1 MPAAEAQ
8 KPALWLL
15 VLIGAAVLTQTAL
28 NLARPVI
35 SYKILALGGDAAAI
49 GLVTAVYAT
58 LPVIAALW
66 LGRVTDRLPSLRGM
80 VVTGAALLAVAGL
93 LLALA
98 PGIAWIGAASAVL
111 GMGHLV
117 FTIAGQSAIARYAPL
132 DQMDSGFGWFTA
144 AFSGGQLLGP
154 LIAGLMLGSGVET
167 AGEDRMS
174 AINLSLYLA
183 AGIAAAAMPL
193 MLGYAPGRARRPGKT
208 AELPPA
214 AKGHNDGGGARAAKP
229 DSALSI
235 LRQPGVTWNMA
246 ASLALLSMIDILVAF
261 LPLLAEEQGVA
272 PVFVGILL
280 AVRALASIISRVI
293 LYQLLGRWTR
303 YQLLVASL
311 AGAGVIIAAAPFLL
325 DHLWVA
331 GACLFA
337 GGFLLGLGQPL
348 TMTLISRAVRPE
360 SRGAALALR
369 LLGNRIG
376 QVVLPL
382 AAGLVAAP
390 LGPAGAIWFSCAVL
404 AAAGGARYLP
414 GVIKE

>member
-8 KPALWLL
+8 KPALWLW

-35 SYKILALGGDAAAI
+35 SYKILALGGDATAI
-49 GLVTAVYAT
+49 GVITAVYAT
-58 LPVIAALW
+58 LPVLAALW
-66 LGRVTDRLPSLRGM
+66 LGRVTDRVASLRGM
-80 VVTGAALLAVAGL
+80 VLIGAGLLAAASL

-132 DQMDSGFGWFTA
+132 SQMDSGFGWFTA
-144 AFSGGQLLGP
+144 AFSGGQLIGP
-154 LIAGLMLGSGVET
+154 LLAGLLLGSGLES
-167 AGEDRMS
+167 AGAERMG

-183 AGIAAAAMPL
+183 AGIAVAAAPL
-193 MLGYAPGRARRPGKT
+193 MLAYAPGKPRQLGKAGASARGGNNDD
-208 AELPPA
+208 AGVPA
-214 AKGHNDGGGARAAKP
+214 LKP
-229 DSALSI
+229 DSALHI
-235 LRQPGVTWNMA
+235 LRQPGVTWNMLA
-246 ASLALLSMIDILVAF
+246 ALALLSTIDILVAF

-272 PVFVGILL
+272 PVVVGILL

-293 LYQLLGRWTR
+293 LHRLLGRWTR

-311 AGAGVIIAAAPFLL
+311 AGAGAIIAIAPFFLS
-325 DHLWVA
+325 HLWIA
-331 GACLFA
+331 GLCLFV

-348 TMTLISRAVRPE
+348 TMTLISQAVRPE

-369 LLGNRIG
+369 LLGNRVG

-404 AAAGGARYLP
+404 GVTGAARYLP
-414 GVIKE
+414 GATRGSS

>member
-8 KPALWLL
+8 KPALWLW
-15 VLIGAAVLTQTAL
+15 VLIGAAILTQTAL

-35 SYKILALGGDAAAI
+35 SYKTLALGGDAAEI
-49 GLVTAVYAT
+49 GVVTAVYAT
-58 LPVIAALW
+58 LPVLAALW
-66 LGRVTDRLPSLRGM
+66 LGRITDRVASLRGM
-80 VVTGAALLAVAGL
+80 VLIGAGLLAAAAL

-98 PGIAWIGAASAVL
+98 PGIAWIGVASAVL

-132 DQMDSGFGWFTA
+132 NQMDSAFGWFTA

-154 LIAGLMLGSGVET
+154 LIAGLLLGGGMAT
-167 AGEDRMS
+167 AGAERMA
-174 AINLSLYLA
+174 AIDLSLYLA
-183 AGIAAAAMPL
+183 AGIAVAAAPL
-193 MLGYAPGRARRPGKT
+193 MLAYAPGRPRPGK
-208 AELPPA
+208 AA
-214 AKGHNDGGGARAAKP
+214 NAASRAKGKKYDDGGTPALKP
-229 DSALSI
+229 DSALYI
-235 LRQPGVTWNMA
+235 LRQPGVTWNMLA
-246 ASLALLSMIDILVAF
+246 ALALLSTIDILVAF

-272 PVFVGILL
+272 PVFVGTLL

-293 LYQLLGRWTR
+293 LHRLLQRWTR

-311 AGAGVIIAAAPFLL
+311 AGAGAIIAAAPFFLGN
-325 DHLWVA
+325 LWIA

-348 TMTLISRAVRPE
+348 TMTLISHAVRPE

-369 LLGNRIG
+369 LLGNRVG

-404 AAAGGARYLP
+404 GVTGAARYLP
-414 GVIKE
+414 GATKD